1 MSYRGPYYLVEDNSG
16 RQSSYIML
24 NAKAGYTTEYWEVSV
39 YGRNLLDECYAVS
52 SFSGALMAAEPLTA
66 GVMVK
71 FRL

>member
-1 MSYRGPYYLVEDNSG
+1 
-16 RQSSYIML
+16 ML